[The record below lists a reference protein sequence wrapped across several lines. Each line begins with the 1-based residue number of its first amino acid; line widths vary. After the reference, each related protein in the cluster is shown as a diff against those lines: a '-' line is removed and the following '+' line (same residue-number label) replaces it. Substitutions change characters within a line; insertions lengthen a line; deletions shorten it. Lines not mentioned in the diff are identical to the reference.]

1 MQRQTEDP
9 KIKRIMI
16 KKKISDDPWL
26 NNFLKRV
33 LVSDD
38 FSSDGRIRISKC
50 GGVVMGRSRDAIL
63 FRG

>member
-1 MQRQTEDP
+1 
-9 KIKRIMI
+9 MI

-50 GGVVMGRSRDAIL
+50 GGVVMGRSRHAIL